1 MSRPRSRRE
10 QYSEETREA
19 LLTTAAAMFAERG
32 YAKTAL
38 SEVASA
44 AQLTRGAVYHHFKD
58 KQDLFRAVLE
68 RTETESM
75 AAIQEAYLVHEDP
88 VAGALAAM
96 NAYLDRV
103 VDSHYAEIVL
113 RQGPIALGWE
123 DWKACEEQFAAGLIE
138 QIITALVSAGRLP
151 PLPIATTASIT
162 FSMLGGCGMAIA
174 AASPQDRARVRDESS
189 EVLVRLIGGLLV

>member
-32 YAKTAL
+32 FAKTAL

-44 AQLTRGAVYHHFKD
+44 AQVTRGAVYHHFKD
-58 KQDLFRAVLE
+58 KQDLYRAVLE
-68 RTETESM
+68 RTETEAM
-75 AAIQEAYLVHEDP
+75 ADIQEAYLAHEDP

-103 VDSHYAEIVL
+103 VDSQYAEIVL

-123 DWKACEEQFAAGLIE
+123 DWKTCEEQFAAGLIE

-151 PLPIATTASIT
+151 PLPIATTSTIT
-162 FSMLGGCGMAIA
+162 FSMLGGCGLAVA
-174 AASPQDRARVRDESS
+174 AAAPQDRARVRDESS
-189 EVLVRLIGGLLV
+189 AVLVRLVGALLV